1 MGYEK
6 DSDETIWSKS
16 VDISDPMGKA
26 TTKYKFVLSV
36 MRYDGGKP
44 KLDIKRLAYG
54 AYKKGE
60 YLKLGRLAKFE
71 LEGLLPVIQEAMGV
85 ML

>member
-6 DSDETIWSKS
+6 EQDETVWSKQ
-16 VDISDPMGKA
+16 VDISDPMGSA
-26 TTKYKFVLSV
+26 ATKYKFVVSV
-36 MRYDGGKP
+36 MRYAGGKA

-71 LEGLLPVIQEAMGV
+71 LVDLLPVIDEAMEY
-85 ML
+85 MN